1 MKILDYIPTGHKNAV
16 SRQTLTTLTKLS
28 DRKVRE
34 LIANLNANG
43 EPDELI
49 INMQDGKGYFRPAP
63 EEDGLVRVWRA
74 MENSRKLSVN
84 ENVRAAD
91 AYLGRN
97 KKKKEN
103 ELEKNQMSLFDF
115 L

>member
-1 MKILDYIPTGHKNAV
+1 MKILDYIPTGHRNAI
-16 SRQTLTTLTKLS
+16 SRQTLSTLTRLS

-34 LIANLNANG
+34 LIAALNANG

-49 INMQDGKGYFRPAP
+49 INMQDGKGYFRPGP
-63 EEDGLVRVWRA
+63 EEDNLVRTWRA

-97 KKKKEN
+97 KKRKAN
-103 ELEKNQMSLFDF
+103 ELDDNQMSLFDF